1 MSCNYNGELM
11 AKFAHIADTHI
22 RNLKYHKDYRIVFD
36 KLFESLRDNKVDYII
51 HCGDLAHSKTQI
63 SPEFVELCS
72 EFLIG
77 LSEVAPTYIILGNH
91 DGNLKNSS
99 RQDAITPIAQ
109 ALKLPSLHLLK
120 NSGEVFLEDNKRYS
134 LNVLSVFD
142 RDNWTSPS
150 NNDSINIALYHGSIS
165 NCETDLGWTME
176 NGEDDITIFEN
187 FDYAFLG
194 DIHKT
199 NQVMDSN
206 GHIRYCGSTIQ
217 QNFGETNDK
226 GYLLWDISDKE
237 NYTCVHIPIKNPKPF
252 ITIELTPKGRIPAKT
267 EISEGARLRLVSN
280 NNLPLHIMRKATEAA
295 KHRFKPE
302 RVTFLNRAAGQRGN
316 VEELS
321 GDFAPDNLRDVAIQ
335 EELIAEYLKDYQPSE
350 ELLKRIFSLNKKYN
364 AVVESKEDIQR
375 NVNWKLKTLEWNNLF
390 NFGEGNEIN
399 FEKFHGTVG
408 IFGKNYSG
416 KSSIIDSI
424 LFTIYNSTSKNE
436 RKNLNVINQNQ
447 SDCLGKAT
455 VMVGDKEY
463 TIERT
468 SEKYVKKLKGEETLE
483 AKTNVDFYVNDL
495 ITGER
500 QSLNGVSRNETD
512 KIIRKHFG
520 TFEDFLLTSMSS
532 QLGSLQ
538 FISEG
543 STKRK
548 EILARFLDLEFFDQ
562 KYRAAKDDVSD
573 LRGALKRL
581 EGKEY
586 DDEIYEIE
594 KNLMILNNKTVEQQ
608 SRCEDLAMELETLI
622 SKRNTLEES
631 INSIPAEIVDI
642 EKITMELSYKQDKRD
657 ILIKEKGESDQKI
670 INNKSIL
677 KNIETF
683 LEDFDID
690 EVKSKKK
697 KIDEKLSL
705 LLDIG
710 SELKNKTKSL
720 EDNTQKIKL
729 LEEVPCGDKFLHCK
743 FIKDASNAKEET
755 FDLREAV
762 RGLQEEREFVLSD
775 IDSLNQQRIE
785 SHLEKYHALVEKRN
799 NHEKEILK
807 SEAESEKIK
816 NSLYIIEG
824 EIENL
829 LEKKEEYDSNK
840 ETIENK
846 ENLIKEHKS
855 IKKEIE
861 VNEDQQQECQK
872 KVLNFYKDKGFLEQ
886 KIQNLKEQQAELSNL
901 REDYTAYDLFMNC
914 MHANGI
920 AYDIIKKKLPV
931 INVEIAKILANVVDF
946 EVFFEADDK
955 NLKIFIKHLNHEPRP
970 IEMGSGAEK
979 TLTAMAIRLAMLS
992 VSSLPKSD
1000 IFILDEPGTALDA
1013 ENMEGFVAILDII
1026 KSYFKTVILISHLDS
1041 LKDCV
1046 DRQITIDKQEGYA
1059 FVQEI

>member
-1 MSCNYNGELM
+1 M
-11 AKFAHIADTHI
+11 ARFAHIADTHI
-22 RNLKYHKDYRIVFD
+22 RNLKYHKDYRQVF
-36 KLFESLRDNKVDYII
+36 KELFASLKENKVDYIV

-77 LSEVAPTYIILGNH
+77 LAEVAPTYIILGNH
-91 DGNLKNSS
+91 DGNLKNST

-109 ALKLPSLHLLK
+109 ALKLPNLHLLK
-120 NSGEVFLEDNKRYS
+120 QSGEVFLGENNKFS

-142 RDNWTSPS
+142 RDNWVSPTHTE
-150 NNDSINIALYHGSIS
+150 SINIALYHGSIS
-165 NCETDLGWTME
+165 NCETDLGWVME
-176 NGEDDITIFEN
+176 SGEDDVTIFDE

-199 NQVMDSN
+199 NQSLDKK
-206 GHIRYCGSTIQ
+206 GHIRYCGSTVQ

-226 GYLLWDISDKE
+226 GYLLWDIDSKDS
-237 NYTCVHIPIKNPKPF
+237 YVCRHIAIANPKPF
-252 ITIELTPKGRIPAKT
+252 ITIELTPKGRIPANT

-280 NNLPLHIMRKATEAA
+280 NNLPLQVMRKATEAA

-302 RVTFLNRAAGQRGN
+302 RVTFLNRAAGNRGN
-316 VEELS
+316 VEEISDDL
-321 GDFAPDNLRDVAIQ
+321 APDNLRDVAIQ
-335 EELIAEYLKDYQPSE
+335 EELITEYLKDYQPSE
-350 ELLKRIFSLNKKYN
+350 ELLKRVFNLNRKYN
-364 AVVESKEDIQR
+364 AVVEAKEDIQR
-375 NVNWKLKTLEWNNLF
+375 NVNWKLKNLEWNNLF

-399 FEKFHGTVG
+399 FEKLNGTVG

-424 LFTIYNSTSKNE
+424 LYTIYNSTSKNE

-447 SDCLGKAT
+447 SDCVGKAT

-463 TIERT
+463 TVERT
-468 SEKYVKKLKGEETLE
+468 SEKYLKKLKGDETLE
-483 AKTNVDFYVNDL
+483 AKTNVDFYMTDL
-495 ITGER
+495 ITGEK
-500 QSLNGVSRNETD
+500 QSLNGTTRNETD

-520 TFEDFLLTSMSS
+520 TFDDFLLTSMSS

-573 LRGALKRL
+573 LRGAVKRL
-581 EGKEY
+581 EEKDY
-586 DDEIYEIE
+586 KVEIYEIE
-594 KNLMILNNKTVEQQ
+594 KSLLHLNNETEAQQ
-608 SRCEDLAMELETLI
+608 EECDVLGKELENLVQTQT
-622 SKRNTLEES
+622 TLEAT
-631 INSIPAEIVDI
+631 IDSIPTEIVSI
-642 EKITMELSYKQDKRD
+642 EKVTKAIQEKNKQQEKLAKQKDELDK
-657 ILIKEKGESDQKI
+657 KI
-670 INNKSIL
+670 ANNEVVLRKIDA
-677 KNIETF
+677 F
-683 LEDFDID
+683 LDDFNVD
-690 EVKSKKK
+690 EVKEKKEE
-697 KIDEKLSL
+697 IDAKLSL
-705 LLDIG
+705 LSNLENEIK
-710 SELKNKTKSL
+710 SKSKSL
-720 EDNTQKIKL
+720 DTNTKKIKL
-729 LEEVPCGDKFLHCK
+729 LEEVPCGEKFLNCK
-743 FIKDASNAKEET
+743 FIKDAVASKEKVFNLVEV
-755 FDLREAV
+755 V
-762 RGLQEEREFVLSD
+762 RKLEKDKTNTLNDIEGLDQERT
-775 IDSLNQQRIE
+775 N
-785 SHLEKYHALVEKRN
+785 SHLENYEALIQKRN
-799 NHEKEILK
+799 TQEKEKLK
-807 SEAESEKIK
+807 FEAQSAKIK
-816 NSLYIIEG
+816 NNILV
-824 EIENL
+824 
-829 LEKKEEYDSNK
+829 LEKELDGLRKQEKEYNDNK
-840 ETIENK
+840 DAIENK
-846 ENLIKEHKS
+846 EGLLKQLSVVKT
-855 IKKEIE
+855 KIE
-861 VNEDQQQECQK
+861 ENEKQQEECRQ
-872 KVLNFYKDKGFLEQ
+872 KVLNLYKDKGFMEQ
-886 KIQNLKEQQAELSNL
+886 KIQNLEEQEVELNNL
-901 REDYTAYDLFMNC
+901 REEFTAYDLFMTC

-931 INVEIAKILANVVDF
+931 INVEIAKILANVVEF

-1026 KSYFKTVILISHLDS
+1026 KAYFKTVILISHLDS